1 MSPRS
6 STIILP
12 WMTTRRSLTIQ
23 TIRKSLTS
31 RKTHARILDSLVFH
45 QCLNSL
51 FCTFLIGESKESMQ
65 SGNRYLTERERKE
78 REGFVI
84 SAAESMSK
92 KGRRN
97 SIRSH
102 SLQTH
107 RKFCSDGWDLRGH
120 LEGRAQQAI
129 LGEISIQRKLYSTEC
144 NMEIQNIERRNS
156 EYALF
161 ESQRELD
168 SQRHK
173 LLDANQSMLNVRDSE
188 WVMKDHLHQESH
200 ARCCREIGMLRNTR
214 EDMSI
219 PGNVFDCQHARRDS
233 DALCNDSRN
242 LATLLGILGTEGIE
256 KIESEEPLLSTPLSC
271 SQVRERLKS
280 LNGGKCPVSMTN
292 HAAGIATCA
301 QGMTIP
307 SYLSSEMHLQK
318 IPWPNEISELDRE
331 FPSWRL
337 REKRRISRSYC
348 SGSRDQ
354 SNQLAEDQ
362 NQLREKISL
371 IMKNWIWWWRQNW
384 NGDTTLLIWS
394 TKLPTVEPWQDK
406 KGEKLLHRV
415 AEDNWILFKKRHLQ
429 FSPHACHGTPW
440 DCVERSGRRREV
452 SPGKGIPFSTEKRK
466 NRLTWKAQTVWRL
479 VLRLEL
485 KIPCLWRSRWKRSSC
500 DYRHHPVCRGYKS
513 GNRCIYGHR
522 CLFRHADGERKPQRE
537 FEKKKVLKEQ
547 VRLWEEKTSKVV
559 YLKTQIQRILFYG
572 KWKNWDW
579 TLRRDT
585 PWNSWDA
592 SGTNYP
598 KKANLMSEILA
609 RSVLRNEHLRKPHDK
624 QMVTAKLR
632 GICREECTM
641 LSGWDL
647 GSDKIHT
654 LRRRSRNHMT
664 VLTVNR
670 KVQINEDAQVLFTIS
685 VCS

>member
-1 MSPRS
+1 
-6 STIILP
+6 
-12 WMTTRRSLTIQ
+12 
-23 TIRKSLTS
+23 
-31 RKTHARILDSLVFH
+31 
-45 QCLNSL
+45 
-51 FCTFLIGESKESMQ
+51 
-65 SGNRYLTERERKE
+65 
-78 REGFVI
+78 
-84 SAAESMSK
+84 MSK

-256 KIESEEPLLSTPLSC
+256 KIESEEPLLSTPISC
-271 SQVRERLKS
+271 SQVRARLKS
-280 LNGGKCPVSMTN
+280 LNGGKCPMSMTN

-354 SNQLAEDQ
+354 SNQLAEDLLNLKSITGKDFSDYEELDLMMAAELKWCYYIAHLIYEITERWAVTRQ
-362 NQLREKISL
+362 KGRKTLAPSGGRQLDFVQKE
-371 IMKNWIWWWRQNW
+371 
-384 NGDTTLLIWS
+384 TLA
-394 TKLPTVEPWQDK
+394 V
-406 KGEKLLHRV
+406 
-415 AEDNWILFKKRHLQ
+415 
-429 FSPHACHGTPW
+429 
-440 DCVERSGRRREV
+440 
-452 SPGKGIPFSTEKRK
+452 FSTRMPRDAVRLCGKKWETQRD
-466 NRLTWKAQTVWRL
+466 LTWKRYPLQ
-479 VLRLEL
+479 
-485 KIPCLWRSRWKRSSC
+485 
-500 DYRHHPVCRGYKS
+500 
-513 GNRCIYGHR
+513 HR
-522 CLFRHADGERKPQRE
+522 
-537 FEKKKVLKEQ
+537 EKKEQ
-547 VRLWEEKTSKVV
+547 TDVKSSNRLKTSPATGV
-559 YLKTQIQRILFYG
+559 
-572 KWKNWDW
+572 
-579 TLRRDT
+579 
-585 PWNSWDA
+585 
-592 SGTNYP
+592 
-598 KKANLMSEILA
+598 
-609 RSVLRNEHLRKPHDK
+609 
-624 QMVTAKLR
+624 
-632 GICREECTM
+632 
-641 LSGWDL
+641 
-647 GSDKIHT
+647 
-654 LRRRSRNHMT
+654 
-664 VLTVNR
+664 
-670 KVQINEDAQVLFTIS
+670 
-685 VCS
+685 